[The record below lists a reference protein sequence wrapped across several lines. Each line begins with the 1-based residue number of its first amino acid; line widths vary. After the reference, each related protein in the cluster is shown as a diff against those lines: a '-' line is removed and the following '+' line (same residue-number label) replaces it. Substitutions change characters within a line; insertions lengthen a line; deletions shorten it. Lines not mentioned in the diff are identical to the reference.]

1 MFQGCL
7 MRLALA
13 FVKQATEGCSANAG
27 FAIRWA
33 VCCLGVS
40 QAAWPWLLALPSGNP
55 HIGGVRMLKIRF
67 GKVA

>member
-1 MFQGCL
+1 

-27 FAIRWA
+27 VAIRWA
-33 VCCLGVS
+33 VCPFGVS
-40 QAAWPWLLALPSGNP
+40 QGAWPWLLALHSANP
-55 HIGGVRMLKIRF
+55 HIGGVRTLKIRF